1 MIAAERYRELA
12 ALIAAERERRLA
24 ASAEQ
29 AEADRRRAIREA
41 RSEARRHAR
50 KIFADLRSRAEGEAR
65 AAQAALET
73 ARRARN
79 FAADSLLAEQGY
91 VLLGEEL
98 RRRWRDA
105 ASRREWITAAL
116 TAASRRLPKGR
127 WRIACAPG
135 ADKAEIESIVAR
147 GEAIEDA
154 ALETGIRIEAH
165 NDGDAACVD
174 ASLAGL
180 LHRRLAL
187 QAATLAEVS
196 SEAAR

>member
-12 ALIAAERERRLA
+12 ALIEAERERRLV

-50 KIFADLRSRAEGEAR
+50 KSFGDLRARAESEAR
-65 AAQAALET
+65 AAHASLET
-73 ARRARN
+73 ARRARS
-79 FAADSLLAEQGY
+79 FAAESLLAEQGY
-91 VLLGEEL
+91 VLLADEL

-105 ASRREWITAAL
+105 AARREWIAAAL
-116 TAASRRLPKGR
+116 AAAARRLPEGR

-135 ADKAEIESIVAR
+135 ADDAELESLAAR
-147 GEAIEDA
+147 GEAGREA
-154 ALETGIRIEAH
+154 ALEAGIRIEARIAS
-165 NDGDAACVD
+165 GAACVD

-180 LHRRLAL
+180 LRRRLAL
-187 QAATLAEVS
+187 QAALLAEVG
-196 SEAAR
+196 EAAS